1 MKDDFAK
8 QFNSMSVISADDIKQ
23 WIIVA
28 SVNNA
33 KLKEALE
40 NQRKVLV
47 RINEDLMEIMA
58 KCKLTVESFKIRIK
72 RSWTPSL
79 CHINRK
85 LRPHQTVDSVA
96 PMTIFED
103 VLKIVS
109 PS

>member
-28 SVNNA
+28 SINNA

-47 RINEDLMEIMA
+47 KIDEDLMEIMA
-58 KCKLTVESFKIRIK
+58 KCKLTVEPFKTRTK
-72 RSWTPSL
+72 KFMDSL
-79 CHINRK
+79 
-85 LRPHQTVDSVA
+85 
-96 PMTIFED
+96 
-103 VLKIVS
+103 IVS
-109 PS
+109 HQQETLPPPDS